1 MERITQIQVI
11 LSIGRDLSRK
21 SHGGLYIHIILYYI
35 ILNLPQF
42 TNDLQIHLK
51 YMY

>member
-1 MERITQIQVI
+1 MQPLLYYIII
-11 LSIGRDLSRK
+11 LYYII
-21 SHGGLYIHIILYYI
+21 LYYIILYYIILYYI

>member
-1 MERITQIQVI
+1 MFARVIQKSFSHAI
-11 LSIGRDLSRK
+11 LIYPARAGTLTK
-21 SHGGLYIHIILYYI
+21 VLLLYYI